1 MKVNWG
7 LLGITVGLILLA
19 GSIFFAAIKI
29 SAKIDTTT
37 QLMEKE
43 LVTFQR
49 EIKTDTV
56 AILYGYRQSCYEKR
70 PLTLD
75 DLKEGKKL
83 ASGF

>member
-1 MKVNWG
+1 
-7 LLGITVGLILLA
+7 
-19 GSIFFAAIKI
+19 
-29 SAKIDTTT
+29 
-37 QLMEKE
+37 MEKE

-56 AILYGYRQSCYEKR
+56 AILYGYRQSCYEER

>member
-7 LLGITVGLILLA
+7 LLGITAGLILLA

-37 QLMEKE
+37 QIMEQK
-43 LVTFQR
+43 LATFQTG
-49 EIKTDTV
+49 IKTDTI
-56 AILYGYRQSCYEKR
+56 AILYGYRQACYEKR

-75 DLKEGKKL
+75 DLKEGRKI